1 MPTGGKRKK
10 GDRVMRKTLPMNLQF
25 FAEGGDGNGDQ
36 NAGSNNNGQA
46 GQQSGQNNQQPAGV
60 DYDKIQ
66 AMLDNA
72 TAKKENAVLKSYFQ
86 QQGLSE
92 DEISQAIATFKQNKQ
107 QQTEQQQNANA
118 NLQNEVAAAQK
129 VAEQA
134 QIELAATKVAMTLGI
149 EAKTLPYVLKMA
161 DFSKVKGVDGKV
173 SEDNI
178 KASLE
183 QVQNNVLKD
192 ENGNAVMDGDSYQF
206 PEGKEQEVVK
216 EIDEMYNMETD
227 VDVHMIKM
235 EDISV
240 CDSDSRYDGTTLEDI
255 AAIEFMIED

>member
-46 GQQSGQNNQQPAGV
+46 GQQSGQNNQQTAGV

-183 QVQNNVLKD
+183 QVLKD
-192 ENGNAVMDGDSYQF
+192 VPALKPSMENNAGFQIGAPGNNGNGNRIIRRRLIRTDFSRPCTDCQTLK
-206 PEGKEQEVVK
+206 PDRNQRTGKHNK
-216 EIDEMYNMETD
+216 CR
-227 VDVHMIKM
+227 
-235 EDISV
+235 ISH
-240 CDSDSRYDGTTLEDI
+240 I
-255 AAIEFMIED
+255 I

>member
-1 MPTGGKRKK
+1 
-10 GDRVMRKTLPMNLQF
+10 MRKILPINLQL
-25 FAEGGDGNGDQ
+25 FADGGDGNGDQ
-36 NAGSNNNGQA
+36 NAGGDNGQA
-46 GQQSGQNNQQPAGV
+46 GQQSGQNNQQTAGV

-134 QIELAATKVAMTLGI
+134 QVELAATKVAMTLGI
-149 EAKTLPYVLKMA
+149 DSKTLPYVLKMA
-161 DFSKVKGVDGKV
+161 DFSKAKGTDGKI
-173 SEDNI
+173 SDDNI
-178 KASLE
+178 KAALE
-183 QVQNNVLKD
+183 QVLKDVPALKPAAENNTGFQIGAGQQTGGQSSAGNNVNVPTKRW
-192 ENGNAVMDGDSYQF
+192 NRFN
-206 PEGKEQEVVK
+206 
-216 EIDEMYNMETD
+216 N
-227 VDVHMIKM
+227 
-235 EDISV
+235 
-240 CDSDSRYDGTTLEDI
+240 
-255 AAIEFMIED
+255 

>member
-1 MPTGGKRKK
+1 MALNFRKMPTGGKRKK

-46 GQQSGQNNQQPAGV
+46 GQQGGQNNQQAAGI

-66 AMLDNA
+66 SMLDTA

-92 DEISQAIATFKQNKQ
+92 EEISQAIATFKQNKQ
-107 QQTEQQQNANA
+107 QQVEQQQNANA
-118 NLQNEVAAAQK
+118 SLQNEVAAAQK
-129 VAEQA
+129 DAEQA
-134 QIELAATKVAMTLGI
+134 RIELTATKVAVELGI
-149 EAKTLPYVLKMA
+149 NVKTLQYVLKMA
-161 DFSKVKGVDGKV
+161 DFSKAKDADGKI

-183 QVQNNVLKD
+183 QVLKD
-192 ENGNAVMDGDSYQF
+192 VPALKPSTENNSGFQIGAPAGNNNQSNEEALKKAFG
-206 PEGKEQEVVK
+206 
-216 EIDEMYNMETD
+216 
-227 VDVHMIKM
+227 
-235 EDISV
+235 
-240 CDSDSRYDGTTLEDI
+240 L
-255 AAIEFMIED
+255 

>member
-1 MPTGGKRKK
+1 MALNFREMPTGGKRKK

-46 GQQSGQNNQQPAGV
+46 GQQSGQNNQQTAGV

-161 DFSKVKGVDGKV
+161 DFSKAKGTDGKI
-173 SEDNI
+173 SEDNV
-178 KASLE
+178 KSALE
-183 QVQNNVLKD
+183 QVLKD
-192 ENGNAVMDGDSYQF
+192 VPALKPATDSNGGFQIGGPGGGNTNQANEEALKRAFG
-206 PEGKEQEVVK
+206 
-216 EIDEMYNMETD
+216 
-227 VDVHMIKM
+227 
-235 EDISV
+235 
-240 CDSDSRYDGTTLEDI
+240 L
-255 AAIEFMIED
+255 

>member
-46 GQQSGQNNQQPAGV
+46 GQQSGQNNQQTAGV

-107 QQTEQQQNANA
+107 QNSSRTLMLIFRMKWQLHRRLLNRLRLS
-118 NLQNEVAAAQK
+118 LQLQ
-129 VAEQA
+129 
-134 QIELAATKVAMTLGI
+134 
-149 EAKTLPYVLKMA
+149 
-161 DFSKVKGVDGKV
+161 
-173 SEDNI
+173 
-178 KASLE
+178 
-183 QVQNNVLKD
+183 
-192 ENGNAVMDGDSYQF
+192 
-206 PEGKEQEVVK
+206 
-216 EIDEMYNMETD
+216 
-227 VDVHMIKM
+227 
-235 EDISV
+235 
-240 CDSDSRYDGTTLEDI
+240 R
-255 AAIEFMIED
+255 

>member
-1 MPTGGKRKK
+1 MALNFREMPTGGKRKK
-10 GDRVMRKTLPMNLQF
+10 GDRVMRKTLPMNLQL
-25 FAEGGDGNGDQ
+25 FAEGGDGNGGQ
-36 NAGSNNNGQA
+36 NAGGDSGQA
-46 GQQSGQNNQQPAGV
+46 GQQGNQNNQQAAGV

-134 QIELAATKVAMTLGI
+134 QIELVATKVAMTLGI
-149 EAKTLPYVLKMA
+149 NAKTLPYVLKMA
-161 DFSKVKGVDGKV
+161 DFSKVKGTDGKI
-173 SEDNI
+173 SEDNV
-178 KASLE
+178 KDALE
-183 QVQNNVLKD
+183 QVIKDVPALKPIQEGNAGFQIGAGQQNNGQQSST
-192 ENGNAVMDGDSYQF
+192 GNNVNVPTKRWNRF
-206 PEGKEQEVVK
+206 
-216 EIDEMYNMETD
+216 N
-227 VDVHMIKM
+227 
-235 EDISV
+235 
-240 CDSDSRYDGTTLEDI
+240 
-255 AAIEFMIED
+255 

>member
-1 MPTGGKRKK
+1 MALNFREMPTGGKRKK
-10 GDRVMRKTLPMNLQF
+10 GDRVMRKTLPMKLQL
-25 FAEGGDGNGDQ
+25 FAEGGDGNGGQ
-36 NAGSNNNGQA
+36 NAGGNNEQA
-46 GQQSGQNNQQPAGV
+46 GQQGNQNNQQAAGV

-183 QVQNNVLKD
+183 QVLKD
-192 ENGNAVMDGDSYQF
+192 VPALKPSMENNAGFQIGAPGNNGNGNPGNND
-206 PEGKEQEVVK
+206 
-216 EIDEMYNMETD
+216 
-227 VDVHMIKM
+227 
-235 EDISV
+235 
-240 CDSDSRYDGTTLEDI
+240 
-255 AAIEFMIED
+255 AIRKLFGLKPKQ